1 MQKSLIY
8 LNEDLASSIALRFA
22 AQTAKQT
29 GMRLQTIHVE
39 EPDGEVQAG
48 TGWVRRTWEQ
58 GLVQAGRDA
67 VHRLLKTEKISGP
80 FAGEAKVLVGTPDK
94 EILEELRRNGY
105 ALYIEGY
112 LNTANTRDFY
122 ELLASDH
129 LRETSHPV
137 MVVKN
142 LVPAESI
149 LLLVGEAVDATRL
162 ISDFTRLYTGTGER
176 PDVDLTIIYYRFR
189 ESTELRFLAK
199 NALGSELDGI
209 EVSMAENGWLESE
222 ILVMEGTPE
231 QAAQYV
237 RDHGLVVSS
246 FPTRNTPRAEL
257 LALASNPILLF
268 KQAKKPGRE

>member
-48 TGWVRRTWEQ
+48 TGWVRRTWEK
-58 GLVQAGRDA
+58 GLVQAGQEA
-67 VHRLLKTEKISGP
+67 IQRLLKTEKVSGP
-80 FAGEAKVLVGTPDK
+80 FAGEAKVLVGDPDK

-112 LNTANTRDFY
+112 LNTANTHDFH
-122 ELLASDH
+122 ELLTAGH
-129 LRETSHPV
+129 LRDTSHPV

-142 LVPAESI
+142 LVPTESI
-149 LLLVGEAVDATRL
+149 LLLVSEAVDAVSL
-162 ISDFTRLYTGTGER
+162 IADFTKLYTGSGER
-176 PDVDLTIIYYRFR
+176 PDVDLTIFYYRFK
-189 ESTELRFLAK
+189 ESTELRFLDRS
-199 NALGSELDGI
+199 ALGSELDG
-209 EVSMAENGWLESE
+209 AEEALAKNGWLESE
-222 ILVMEGTPE
+222 VLVMEGTPE

-246 FPTRNTPRAEL
+246 FPTRKSPRAEL
-257 LALASNPILLF
+257 LALVSNPILLF
-268 KQAKKPGRE
+268 KQARRSGRE